1 MSAGRHLQHEIAE
14 IIGQVRIKQPL
25 VHHITNYV
33 TINDCANV
41 TLAFGASP
49 VMANDP
55 DEVAEVVEKAGALV
69 LNIGTPNTRMIEAIV
84 WAASRANELHV
95 PVILDPV
102 GVGLTSVRT
111 AVVEKILS
119 KVKVSVVR
127 GNLAEVQRL
136 VGIHAAMRGLDSLTQ
151 GADATEMVALAAV
164 KLDCVVAATGVV
176 DYVSDGLRTCRI
188 NNGDVMMTQMTG
200 AGCMTTSLVA
210 ACCAVAGPS
219 LAATAAGVMVMGIA
233 GEVARKALGPSEGAG
248 TFRLK
253 LIDAVSLFD
262 APLAEERGKI
272 EW

>member
-1 MSAGRHLQHEIAE
+1 MSGGRHLQHEMGE
-14 IIGQVRIKQPL
+14 IIRSVRNKQPL
-25 VHHITNYV
+25 IHHITNYV

-69 LNIGTPNTRMIEAIV
+69 LNIGTPNTRMLDAILR
-84 WAASRANELHV
+84 AAERANELKI
-95 PVILDPV
+95 PVVLDPV
-102 GVGLTSVRT
+102 GVGLTRVRT
-111 AVVEKILS
+111 ALVEKILS
-119 KVKVSVVR
+119 KAKISVVR

-136 VGIHAAMRGLDSLTQ
+136 VGIHGVMRGLDSLSQ
-151 GADATEMVALAAV
+151 AVDASEMVAMAAV

-188 NNGDVMMTQMTG
+188 NNGDAMMTRMSG

-210 ACCAVAGPS
+210 SCCAVSGAS
-219 LAATAAGVMVMGIA
+219 LASVAAGVAVMGLA
-233 GEVARKALGPSEGAG
+233 GEIARQSLGPAEGAG
-248 TFRLK
+248 MFRLR
-253 LIDAVSLFD
+253 LIDAVSLFE
-262 APLAEERGKI
+262 ALHLEERGKI